1 MNENVLQ
8 TIRAGMDTF
17 SKGQKRIAA
26 FILDNYDRAAFMTAA
41 RLGET
46 ASVSESTVVRFA
58 AQLGYDGYPE
68 MQKALQEMIL
78 NRLTSVQRMEVT
90 NDRIGDRDVLSM
102 VLQADIDKIRQTNEL
117 ADRQTFAAAVNTMQ
131 KALQELIRGKLTS
144 IQRIQVSRDQMSGAD
159 ILGSVMQRDMNSIHN
174 VIEQLDRDAFSRAV
188 DKLLGAEHIY
198 ILGVRSSS
206 FLAGYLNFYLHLIFK
221 NVTLVQSSAAGE
233 IYEQLAHIGRG
244 DVLVGISFPRY
255 SKMAIHAVEF
265 ACRRGAE
272 VVAITDSALSP
283 LYGMAAVSL
292 LAPCDMISFVDSMA
306 APLSLLNALILAV
319 GQQRRDDLSATL
331 ADMEQVWSRYSI
343 FGKDDE

>member
-1 MNENVLQ
+1 MSKSVLQ

-41 RLGET
+41 KLGET

-58 AQLGYDGYPE
+58 AQLGYDGYP
-68 MQKALQEMIL
+68 
-78 NRLTSVQRMEVT
+78 
-90 NDRIGDRDVLSM
+90 D
-102 VLQADIDKIRQTNEL
+102 
-117 ADRQTFAAAVNTMQ
+117 MQ
-131 KALQELIRGKLTS
+131 KALQELIRGRLTS
-144 IQRIQVSRDQMSGAD
+144 IQRIQVSRDQMTGSD
-159 ILGSVMQRDMNSIHN
+159 ILGSVMQRDMNSIHD
-174 VIEQLDRDAFSRAV
+174 VIERLDREEFERVV
-188 DKLLGAEHIY
+188 DKLLHAKHIY

-233 IYEQLAHIGRG
+233 IYEQLVHIGPG
-244 DVLVGISFPRY
+244 DVLVSISFPRY

-265 ACRRGAE
+265 ACRRGGD
-272 VVAITDSALSP
+272 VVAVTDSPMSP
-283 LYGMAAVSL
+283 MYKMASASL
-292 LAPCDMISFVDSMA
+292 LASSDMISFVDSMA

-331 ADMEQVWSRYSI
+331 AEMEQVWSKYSI
-343 FGKDDE
+343 FGKEDDE

>member
-8 TIRAGMDTF
+8 TIRSGMDGF

-68 MQKALQEMIL
+68 MQKALQE
-78 NRLTSVQRMEVT
+78 
-90 NDRIGDRDVLSM
+90 
-102 VLQADIDKIRQTNEL
+102 
-117 ADRQTFAAAVNTMQ
+117 
-131 KALQELIRGKLTS
+131 LIRGKLTS

-174 VIEQLDRDAFSRAV
+174 VIDRLDRDAFSCAV
-188 DKLLGAEHIY
+188 DKLLGAKHIY

-206 FLAGYLNFYLHLIFK
+206 FLAGYLNFYMHLIFK

-233 IYEQLAHIGRG
+233 IYEQLAHIGKG
-244 DVLVGISFPRY
+244 DVQEGICFPPY
-255 SKMAIHAVEF
+255 SKIAIHAVE
-265 ACRRGAE
+265 
-272 VVAITDSALSP
+272 
-283 LYGMAAVSL
+283 
-292 LAPCDMISFVDSMA
+292 
-306 APLSLLNALILAV
+306 
-319 GQQRRDDLSATL
+319 
-331 ADMEQVWSRYSI
+331 
-343 FGKDDE
+343 

>member
-1 MNENVLQ
+1 MSADILSNIQND
-8 TIRAGMDTF
+8 IHAF
-17 SKGQKRIAA
+17 SKGQKKIASY
-26 FILDNYDRAAFMTAA
+26 ILSNYDKAAFMTAS
-41 RLGET
+41 RLGKT
-46 ASVSESTVVRFA
+46 VDVSESTVVRFA
-58 AQLGYDGYPE
+58 VELGYDGYPE
-68 MQKALQEMIL
+68 
-78 NRLTSVQRMEVT
+78 
-90 NDRIGDRDVLSM
+90 
-102 VLQADIDKIRQTNEL
+102 
-117 ADRQTFAAAVNTMQ
+117 MQ

-233 IYEQLAHIGRG
+233 IYEQLVHIGPG
-244 DVLVGISFPRY
+244 DVLVSISFPRY

-265 ACRRGAE
+265 ACQRGGD
-272 VVAITDSALSP
+272 VVAVTDSPMSP
-283 LYGMAAVSL
+283 MYKMASASL
-292 LAPCDMISFVDSMA
+292 LASSDMISFVDSMA

-331 ADMEQVWSRYSI
+331 AEMEQVWSKYSI
-343 FGKDDE
+343 FGKEDDE

>member
-8 TIRAGMDTF
+8 TIRSGMDGF

-68 MQKALQEMIL
+68 MQKALQE
-78 NRLTSVQRMEVT
+78 
-90 NDRIGDRDVLSM
+90 
-102 VLQADIDKIRQTNEL
+102 
-117 ADRQTFAAAVNTMQ
+117 
-131 KALQELIRGKLTS
+131 LIRGKLTS

-159 ILGSVMQRDMNSIHN
+159 ILGSVMQRDMNR
-174 VIEQLDRDAFSRAV
+174 LDRDAFSCAV
-188 DKLLGAEHIY
+188 DKLLGAKHIY

-206 FLAGYLNFYLHLIFK
+206 FLAGYLNFYMHLIFK

-233 IYEQLAHIGRG
+233 IYEQLAHIGKG
-244 DVLVGISFPRY
+244 DVLVGICFPRY
-255 SKMAIHAVEF
+255 SKMAIHAVEY
-265 ACRRGAE
+265 ASRKGGD

-283 LYGMAAVSL
+283 LYQMASVSL

>member
-68 MQKALQEMIL
+68 
-78 NRLTSVQRMEVT
+78 
-90 NDRIGDRDVLSM
+90 
-102 VLQADIDKIRQTNEL
+102 
-117 ADRQTFAAAVNTMQ
+117 MQ

-265 ACRRGAE
+265 GLPAGRGGGGDHRFGTVSAVRHGGGIAAGALRHDLLRGLHGCAAE
-272 VVAITDSALSP
+272 PAERADP
-283 LYGMAAVSL
+283 GGGAA
-292 LAPCDMISFVDSMA
+292 A
-306 APLSLLNALILAV
+306 A
-319 GQQRRDDLSATL
+319 G
-331 ADMEQVWSRYSI
+331 
-343 FGKDDE
+343 